1 MLFALSLSMNTDKHS
16 QKQIAI
22 KKCTISKKSLG
33 VGYRVAF
40 LMGWGVF
47 VIPYKY
53 KFLAFLLCF
62 ALCIHYLKTDYLVG
76 NTLLFLYI
84 LRVLIPYL

>member
-1 MLFALSLSMNTDKHS
+1 MNTDKHS
-16 QKQIAI
+16 QKLNAR
-22 KKCTISKKSLG
+22 KKCMMDKKSLG

-62 ALCIHYLKTDYLVG
+62 VLCIHYLKTDYLVE
-76 NTLLFLYI
+76 NTLLFLCI
-84 LRVLIPYL
+84 LGLLIPYL